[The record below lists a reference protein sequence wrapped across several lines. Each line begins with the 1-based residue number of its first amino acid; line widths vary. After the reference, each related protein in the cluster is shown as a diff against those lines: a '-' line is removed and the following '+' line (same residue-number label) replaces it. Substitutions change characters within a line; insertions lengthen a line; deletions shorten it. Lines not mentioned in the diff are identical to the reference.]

1 MLNFWA
7 LKISRKENKFAGW
20 FLIAELAGR
29 DLRDLGNLWALSGI
43 FRLFWIV
50 KTNAHLNQATQ
61 KNTCQ
66 ILLRKKIP
74 ESKISNPRK
83 SFDHPRRLKSGTPP
97 PRSRLRSLMVCFSRW
112 LKMAIYSVEVSQ
124 GLVFCITKV
133 TKWTANC
140 ETSRCKIPFASC
152 RRQYFPF
159 VIQAKVWLTCPHI
172 SSHFWL
178 FRVKFQEI

>member
-29 DLRDLGNLWALSGI
+29 DLRDLGDLWALPGI

-74 ESKISNPRK
+74 ESNISNPRK
-83 SFDHPRRLKSGTPP
+83 SFDHPCHLKSGVTHPWGFKG
-97 PRSRLRSLMVCFSRW
+97 RFG
-112 LKMAIYSVEVSQ
+112 LKTDIDFAYKFLGNYGSV
-124 GLVFCITKV
+124 
-133 TKWTANC
+133 WTYLSFQFQMNKK
-140 ETSRCKIPFASC
+140 ERKICKF
-152 RRQYFPF
+152 
-159 VIQAKVWLTCPHI
+159 
-172 SSHFWL
+172 
-178 FRVKFQEI
+178 EIDFGCCSK

>member
-1 MLNFWA
+1 MQCSALNTAAKQRGWDTRGPA
-7 LKISRKENKFAGW
+7 LPRTC
-20 FLIAELAGR
+20 R
-29 DLRDLGNLWALSGI
+29 R
-43 FRLFWIV
+43 IV
-50 KTNAHLNQATQ
+50 LNTPLPLPANTYLNQATQ

-66 ILLRKKIP
+66 ILQPQEIP
-74 ESKISNPRK
+74 ESKNSNPRK

-97 PRSRLRSLMVCFSRW
+97 LRSRLRSLMVCFSRW

>member
-74 ESKISNPRK
+74 ESKISNQRK
-83 SFDHPRRLKSGTPP
+83 SFDHPCHLKSGVPHPWGFNGRFGLKTDILTLPI
-97 PRSRLRSLMVCFSRW
+97 SFEETMGVYEHIYHFSSKWIRKKEKYAN
-112 LKMAIYSVEVSQ
+112 LK
-124 GLVFCITKV
+124 
-133 TKWTANC
+133 
-140 ETSRCKIPFASC
+140 
-152 RRQYFPF
+152 
-159 VIQAKVWLTCPHI
+159 
-172 SSHFWL
+172 
-178 FRVKFQEI
+178 

>member
-1 MLNFWA
+1 MWCVKYRRKTTRLGYAWA
-7 LKISRKENKFAGW
+7 GTT
-20 FLIAELAGR
+20 
-29 DLRDLGNLWALSGI
+29 
-43 FRLFWIV
+43 
-50 KTNAHLNQATQ
+50 TNQPADCFKYPPPPPANTYLNQATQ

-66 ILLRKKIP
+66 ILQPQEIP

-97 PRSRLRSLMVCFSRW
+97 LRSRLRSFMVCFSRW
-112 LKMAIYSVEVSQ
+112 LKMAIHSVEVSQ

-140 ETSRCKIPFASC
+140 ETSRRKIPFASC